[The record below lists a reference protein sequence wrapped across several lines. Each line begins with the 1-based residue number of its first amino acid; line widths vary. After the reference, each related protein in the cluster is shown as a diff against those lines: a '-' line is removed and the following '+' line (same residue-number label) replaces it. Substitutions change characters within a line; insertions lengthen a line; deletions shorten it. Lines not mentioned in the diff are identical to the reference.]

1 MQNAKAE
8 KEEKRTGCYRHTQMQ
23 KDLNREAERT
33 GLKNYQT
40 EEDPA

>member
-1 MQNAKAE
+1 MLPPYTDAE
-8 KEEKRTGCYRHTQMQ
+8 RSYY
-23 KDLNREAERT
+23 REAERT

>member
-1 MQNAKAE
+1 MHIAE
-8 KEEKRTGCYRHTQMQ
+8 AETEEKKMLPPYTDAERSYY
-23 KDLNREAERT
+23 REAERT